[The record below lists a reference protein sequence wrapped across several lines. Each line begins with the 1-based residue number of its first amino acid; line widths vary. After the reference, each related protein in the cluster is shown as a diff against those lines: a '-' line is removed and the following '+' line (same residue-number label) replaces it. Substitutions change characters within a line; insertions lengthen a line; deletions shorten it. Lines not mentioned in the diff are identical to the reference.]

1 MSSQPQLSFL
11 VGQAVNHV
19 IGQMA
24 INFTQGQ
31 AWEIERVDR
40 IDLTSASVVF
50 AVGKIYDD
58 VPDDRPRVTV
68 AIDARPY
75 EQPRDGETES
85 TTGESA

>member
-1 MSSQPQLSFL
+1 VSSQPQLSFL

-40 IDLTSASVVF
+40 IDQTSARVVF
-50 AVGKIYDD
+50 AVGCTYDD
-58 VPDDRPRVTV
+58 TPDDRPRVTV
-68 AIDARPY
+68 AIDARTY
-75 EQPRDGETES
+75 EQPHDGESES
-85 TTGESA
+85 PTGESA